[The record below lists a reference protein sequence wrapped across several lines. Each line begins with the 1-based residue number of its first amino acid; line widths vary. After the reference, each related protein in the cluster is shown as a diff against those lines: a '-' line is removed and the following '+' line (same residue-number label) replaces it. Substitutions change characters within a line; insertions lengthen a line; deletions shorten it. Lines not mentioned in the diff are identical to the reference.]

1 MLHNSVDMRRNSQA
15 SSLSC
20 TELMASS
27 WQSVHTRPTRRFTAV
42 LQVLTS
48 ELGYDGRLSDVW
60 SAGVVLYILLTG
72 CRSSSTYTTAW
83 DLSCPLRHAATV
95 QCELP
100 ALQKPCE
107 RAVSQSMMQ
116 LSAEYRWRLRLAICA
131 AGWPRGIPAETTRC
145 FPFLETAEEND
156 DPVAKMRAMFP
167 RIVQGAFLPIH
178 SSVRI
183 RCRRR
188 SVAASGTLCA
198 RSPRPPLPSR
208 EFALLPAPPLS
219 SVSEH

>member
-1 MLHNSVDMRRNSQA
+1 MPRSRAHDTDGRG
-15 SSLSC
+15 LSR
-20 TELMASS
+20 T
-27 WQSVHTRPTRRFTAV
+27 QTAMYAAP
-42 LQVLTS
+42 QVLTS

-95 QCELP
+95 QCVLP

-116 LSAEYRWRLRLAICA
+116 LNAENRWRSRLAICA
-131 AGWPRGIPAETTRC
+131 AGWPREIRAETTRC

-178 SSVRI
+178 SSVRASRMCQPCPAVKQPPAGGTPSPFHRCAAPQSGV
-183 RCRRR
+183 RCRLRR
-188 SVAASGTLCA
+188 
-198 RSPRPPLPSR
+198 
-208 EFALLPAPPLS
+208 
-219 SVSEH
+219 